1 MNTSSVGA
9 VAVADSDPNVIYV
22 GMGEHAIRGVMT
34 SHGDGVYKSTDAG
47 RTWTHMGLPRSRAIA
62 RIRIHPTDPDRV
74 YVAVQGAPY
83 GPTEERGIYRSR
95 DGGATWDHVLY
106 IGETAGASDLAMDPT
121 NPRILYAAF
130 WDHLRTPW
138 EVRSGGEGSGLH
150 KSTDSGETW
159 EEIGGDPDTG
169 FPELKGKM
177 SVAVSANPDR
187 IYALVEA
194 DPDGGLFRSDN
205 AGETWTLVNET
216 WTTRARAWYYIKV
229 FADPRNPDVVWITNA
244 PLSKSIDGGKTFARV
259 RTPHGDNHHL
269 WIHPDDSNIM
279 INSNDGGA
287 NVSHSGGASWSA
299 QQNQPT
305 AQFYRV
311 NVDNRFPYHVYGG
324 QQDNSSVSIASRS
337 FGSGIGWKD
346 WYSVGGCE
354 SAYTAFDPNDP
365 VRVYAGCYMG
375 QISEWDARTR
385 YVRNVMAYP
394 TLPAALPS
402 RDMKYRF
409 NWNAPIVASHHDPSV
424 VYHASNV
431 LLKTVNRGMSW
442 TEVSGDLTRND
453 DEKQG
458 PGGGPITNEGAG
470 GEIYGTIFYVAESP
484 HEAST
489 IWTGSDDG
497 QEIEDTISALYGSVN
512 RLRDVREQ
520 IEDFVARTK
529 DEEGGG
535 AVEEA
540 GNALVEKLTEV
551 EDALIQKRT
560 VDGQTVINFPS
571 RLNHHFSYLRGAV
584 DGSEV
589 GVIDGARERYGDLKA
604 QWDEQKAKLDPLL
617 GAELDAFNAL
627 VREKAI
633 PLVINQSINQSIS

>member
-1 MNTSSVGA
+1 MPSQPGVFYFGGVGGGVWKTTDSGVTWTNITDGFLNTSSV

-138 EVRSGGEGSGLH
+138 EVRSGGEGSGLD

-159 EEIGGDPDTG
+159 EEIGDDPDTG

-194 DPDGGLFRSDN
+194 DPGGGLFRSDD

-229 FADPRNPDVVWITNA
+229 FADSQNPDVVWITNA

-287 NVSHSGGASWSA
+287 NVSHNGGASWSA

-311 NVDNRFPYHVYGG
+311 NIDNRFPYYVYGG

-354 SAYTAFDPNDP
+354 SAYTAFDPDDP
-365 VRVYAGCYMG
+365 ARVYAGCYMG

-385 YVRNVMAYP
+385 YVRNVMYP

-497 QEIEDTISALYGSVN
+497 QEIEDTISALQRIGCFQRHDPN
-512 RLRDVREQ
+512 RHPLRRLALNLRFLLFSQ
-520 IEDFVARTK
+520 SLTGFRT
-529 DEEGGG
+529 G
-535 AVEEA
+535 
-540 GNALVEKLTEV
+540 T
-551 EDALIQKRT
+551 
-560 VDGQTVINFPS
+560 S
-571 RLNHHFSYLRGAV
+571 
-584 DGSEV
+584 
-589 GVIDGARERYGDLKA
+589 
-604 QWDEQKAKLDPLL
+604 
-617 GAELDAFNAL
+617 
-627 VREKAI
+627 
-633 PLVINQSINQSIS
+633 